1 MIDEQ
6 GYPRLID
13 FGTAKILEG
22 RTYTIVG
29 TPHYMAPEIITGKG
43 YDFNADI
50 WSVGIVLFEFMCG
63 GVPFG
68 EEEEDPYNIYEAV
81 LSAPLRY
88 PNFVAQPFPAQD
100 IIAQLLDRNP
110 GMRTGGGMNKL
121 RQHVWFKNFDWN
133 ECICRKTR
141 TPYVPQCEPIE
152 DELRLAKGHA
162 ISMSEFINSSEE
174 PIDPNFISARQRQLA
189 PNWDAEF

>member
-1 MIDEQ
+1 MFEYLHARDIIYRDLKPENVMIDEQ

-43 YDFNADI
+43 YDYNADY
-50 WSVGIVLFEFMCG
+50 WSLGVVLFEFMCG

-68 EEEEDPYNIYEAV
+68 EEEEDPYNIYEAI

-88 PNFVAQPFPAQD
+88 PNYVA
-100 IIAQLLDRNP
+100 
-110 GMRTGGGMNKL
+110 
-121 RQHVWFKNFDWN
+121 
-133 ECICRKTR
+133 
-141 TPYVPQCEPIE
+141 
-152 DELRLAKGHA
+152 
-162 ISMSEFINSSEE
+162 
-174 PIDPNFISARQRQLA
+174 
-189 PNWDAEF
+189 